1 MDYRQAREY
10 MDEAAKYGSVL
21 GLENIEALLE
31 KLQNPQD
38 RLKFIHISGTNGKGS
53 VLAYLSTVMK
63 EAGYKTGRYISPT
76 LFSYRER
83 IQVDEEYISRE
94 DFAGLAGRV
103 KTAVEEMLA
112 EGKAHPTAFEMET
125 AISFLYFVQEKCDI
139 VVLETG
145 LGGLL
150 DATNVVKTTVMEVIT
165 SVSMDH
171 IGVLGNTL
179 AEIAAQKAGIIKENT
194 AVVSCEQEKDAMDV
208 IERTATEKG
217 CRLYVASEREAAD
230 VVYGY
235 EEQSFSYKEYHNIR
249 IRLAGYYQIKNA
261 ILALEAVRRLKN
273 IGWKLT
279 DEAVRGGFEKAR
291 WKGRFTLISR
301 EPVFIIDGAHNRD
314 GAGQLKQSLELYF
327 KGRRMIFIMGVFKDK
342 EYDVIARMLAPM
354 ADKIFT
360 VQTPDNPRA
369 LPAGELALAV
379 SKYNMSVEAA
389 PDIKDAV
396 RKSIALAGG
405 EDVIVA
411 FGSLSFLKD
420 IAEAVEQK

>member
-1 MDYRQAREY
+1 MEYRQAREY
-10 MDEAAKYGSVL
+10 LDEAAKYGSVL

-63 EAGYKTGRYISPT
+63 EAGYKVGRYISPT

-83 IQVDEEYISRE
+83 IQVNENYIGRD
-94 DFAGLAGRV
+94 DFGKLAGRV
-103 KTAVEEMLA
+103 ITAAEEMQQ

-150 DATNVVKTTVMEVIT
+150 DATNVVKTTIMEVIT
-165 SVSMDH
+165 SISMDH
-171 IGVLGNTL
+171 MGFLGDTL
-179 AEIAAQKAGIIKENT
+179 AEIAVQKAGIIKNNT
-194 AVVSCEQEKDAMDV
+194 VVVSYEQEKEAMDV
-208 IERTATEKG
+208 IEKTAANKG

-235 EEQSFSYKEYHNIR
+235 EEQSFSYKGYKNIK
-249 IRLAGYYQIKNA
+249 IHLAGYYQIKNA
-261 ILALEAVRRLKN
+261 VLALEAVQRLKDM
-273 IGWKLT
+273 GWDLT
-279 DEAVRGGFEKAR
+279 DEAVRGGFGKAA
-291 WKGRFTLISR
+291 WKGRFTLISK
-301 EPVFIIDGAHNRD
+301 EPIFIMDGAHNRD
-314 GAGQLKQSLELYF
+314 GAEQLKQSLEHYF

-369 LPAGELALAV
+369 LPAEELALVV
-379 SKYNMSVEAA
+379 SKYNNSVEAA
-389 PDIKDAV
+389 PVIEDAV
-396 RKSIALAGG
+396 RKSIALAGR

-411 FGSLSFLKD
+411 FGSLSFLKE
-420 IAEAVEQK
+420 IAGAVEQK